1 MENSSNPLDAMNAV
15 VVGAGGGLGSALTQ
29 ALTLQGGY
37 RVFALSREP
46 LEAGGGN
53 LTRLQA
59 DPTEPESLAHA
70 ADTVR
75 REVTRVHLLAICV
88 GILHG
93 GEGKPGLRPEKA
105 LSQLD
110 GDNFR
115 HVMTVNALAPLQ
127 VLAAFTDLLR
137 HKQRAVAVTLSAM
150 VGSIG
155 DNRLGGWYSYRMS
168 KAALNMG
175 LKNAAIELNRPS
187 SRQQRGPIVAA
198 IHPGTTIT
206 PLSAPFLRRHT
217 TRPAEE
223 SAAHILRVIGRLT
236 PEDNGRFFNWDGREL
251 PW

>member
-1 MENSSNPLDAMNAV
+1 MQNQANSPSTVNAV
-15 VVGAGGGLGSALTQ
+15 VVGAGGGLGTALVQ
-29 ALTLQGGY
+29 ALQQRNGC

-46 LEAGGGN
+46 HKAGGAN
-53 LTRLQA
+53 PTWLQA

-75 REVTRVHLLAICV
+75 RQVTRVHLLAICV

-93 GEGKPGLRPEKA
+93 GEEKPGLGPEKA

-115 HVMTVNALAPLQ
+115 QVMTVNALAPLQ
-127 VLAAFTDLLR
+127 VLAAFSDLLR
-137 HKQRAVAVTLSAM
+137 HDQRAVAVALSAM

-175 LKNAAIELNRPS
+175 LRNAAIELNRPAGGK
-187 SRQQRGPIVAA
+187 QLGPIVAA
-198 IHPGTTIT
+198 IHPGTTTT
-206 PLSAPFLRRHT
+206 PLSAPFLRRHAA
-217 TRPAEE
+217 RPAAE
-223 SAAHILRVIGRLT
+223 SAAHILDVIDRLS
-236 PEDNGRFFNWDGREL
+236 PDDNGAFFNWDGREL